1 MAIYMD
7 PTMRKKMK
15 LLLENWREYLK
26 EDDECKT
33 VIAYHGSPKEFNKF
47 SMEYAKGPK
56 ALYFTTSRDRIRKFK
71 PVTYIYE
78 VKLTLCGEGVE
89 YPQKPSEDTKYVW
102 WKGDEDLD
110 GNEVKGY
117 KMLDAKD
124 IKILNVEEEETVFD
138 WF

>member
-1 MAIYMD
+1 
-7 PTMRKKMK
+7 MK
-15 LLLENWREYLK
+15 LLLENWRQYLK

-33 VIAYHGSPKEFNKF
+33 VIAYHGSPKDFEEF
-47 SMEYAKGPK
+47 SIDYAQGPK
-56 ALYFTTSRDRIRKFK
+56 AFYFTTERSHVRKFK

-78 VKLTLCGEGVE
+78 VELTLCGEGARWGQE
-89 YPQKPSEDTKYVW
+89 PSGGTNYVW
-102 WKGDEDLD
+102 APSDPDDEFDD
-110 GNEVKGY
+110 DSMVY

>member
-1 MAIYMD
+1 
-7 PTMRKKMK
+7 MK

-33 VIAYHGSPKEFNKF
+33 VIAYHGSPKDFEEF
-47 SMEYAKGPK
+47 SIDYAQGPK
-56 ALYFTTSRDRIRKFK
+56 AFYFTTERSHVRKFK

-78 VKLTLCGEGVE
+78 VELTLCGEGARWGQE
-89 YPQKPSEDTKYVW
+89 PSGGTNYVW
-102 WKGDEDLD
+102 APSDPDDEFDD
-110 GNEVKGY
+110 DSMVY

>member
-1 MAIYMD
+1 
-7 PTMRKKMK
+7 MK
-15 LLLENWREYLK
+15 LLLENWREFLK

-102 WKGDEDLD
+102 WEGDEDLD